1 MAEMGPDPGGHEGD
15 GAVQERTQPRGEGN
29 PDNVTQHPGGCEDV
43 KGPRRPRGGRRPH
56 LPAVA
61 EVLHLLLQLRQRF
74 DRLGLAQRQRLQL
87 LLQPH
92 HVVLIRQEAV
102 PLQGTGLSVG
112 TGDPQ
117 GWRTPPMD
125 GGSPGTEDPP
135 PWTGDP
141 QGRRTPP
148 MDGESPG
155 TEGRTPP
162 HGRGIP
168 RDGGPPPMGGG
179 SPGMEDPPHGRGTP
193 RKEDPPHGQGI
204 PRDRRC
210 CPTGTPGGRLR
221 CGVII

>member
-148 MDGESPG
+148 MDGGP
-155 TEGRTPP
+155 PP
-162 HGRGIP
+162 HGW
-168 RDGGPPPMGGG
+168 
-179 SPGMEDPPHGRGTP
+179 
-193 RKEDPPHGQGI
+193 GI
-204 PRDRRC
+204 PRDRG
-210 CPTGTPGGRLR
+210 PPPWTGDPKERGPPPWTGDPQGWRTPPMDGGPQGKRTPPMDR
-221 CGVII
+221 GSPGIGGAARQGHMGDA